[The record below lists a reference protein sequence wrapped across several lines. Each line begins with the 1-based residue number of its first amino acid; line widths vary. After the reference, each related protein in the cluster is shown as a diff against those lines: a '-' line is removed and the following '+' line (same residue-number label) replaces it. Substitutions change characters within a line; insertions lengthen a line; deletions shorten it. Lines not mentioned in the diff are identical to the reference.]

1 MATVT
6 ARTLPWYAPPR
17 VAQAVRQV
25 RRYPLIPLSLLM
37 VFLVIPAVFAPLV
50 SPYDPLRGSLAKRLK
65 PPVWEQGGTIE
76 HPLGTDKL
84 GRDILSR
91 MIHGARVSLGIGTLA
106 MLIAVTVGAG
116 VGAVAGYFQ
125 RWADAGL
132 MRLVD
137 VGLAMPRIFV
147 LLIAVALWERVPLAV
162 LVLLIGL
169 TGWFGTSRL
178 VRAEVLSVRE
188 REFVAA
194 ARALGAGPAR
204 VIFRH
209 VLPNA
214 AAPVIV
220 SAALG
225 IGNVMLLEAG
235 LSFLGLGVPSPAPS
249 WGSMIFD
256 GSQLIAAAPWTASS
270 FASREQNGIMRTTTR
285 CLAYTRSRL
294 HSAITG
300 RISIFRAG
308 RCSIGSECGTRSS
321 ASIDSAITC

>member
-1 MATVT
+1 MTFWTWLALAGAVTVAVLVVEEVQRAGRAGGAGRRFLRHPTAAPGVFILAFFATI
-6 ARTLPWYAPPR
+6 ALA
-17 VAQAVRQV
+17 
-25 RRYPLIPLSLLM
+25 
-37 VFLVIPAVFAPLV
+37 APLV
-50 SPYDPLRGSLAKRLK
+50 APYEPSRQLDIVHLQNQPPSLRFL
-65 PPVWEQGGTIE
+65 
-76 HPLGTDKL
+76 LGTDL
-84 GRDILSR
+84 YSRDVWSR
-91 MIHGARVSLGIGTLA
+91 LIYGARLSLGIGTLA

-116 VGAVAGYFQ
+116 VGAVAGYFR

-194 ARALGAGPAR
+194 ARVLGAGPAR

-256 GSQLIAAAPWTASS
+256 GSQLIAAAPWTAL
-270 FASREQNGIMRTTTR
+270 FPGV
-285 CLAYTRSRL
+285 
-294 HSAITG
+294 AIALVVMALNAVADAL
-300 RISIFRAG
+300 RDALDPRKEA
-308 RCSIGSECGTRSS
+308 
-321 ASIDSAITC
+321 A